1 MAHDIIMPMLGM
13 AQETGIIVAWKKQAG
28 DAVKASDVVME
39 IETDKSTVE
48 IEAGHDGY
56 LAKVLADIG
65 VPVPVGQV
73 VAVISADA
81 ADIDTSA
88 PKASVPAKTPPAA
101 ATEPAAAAVPVPAPA
116 PAPART
122 AAPPAERPRL
132 PQSGNGRVLA
142 SPKAKRE
149 ARERG
154 IDLGRLVRLGM
165 PEPIRSADLARAG
178 AAATTG
184 AATSLMRVT
193 IERAPFERF
202 VGWLATDADLAISGT
217 LVWAAFAAGSLRRA
231 GGLGNDT
238 PLAVDAS
245 GFGDADAATLLDPD
259 LTGLRGLRG
268 EASTGAPA
276 LTLLDL
282 TDTPLSEYR
291 PAGSRALPHLTVA
304 NGPAADYL
312 DIVLEFDPAEM
323 APISALDVLKDLAER
338 AANPLRHLL

>member
-1 MAHDIIMPMLGM
+1 MAHDIIMPALGM
-13 AQETGIIVAWKKQAG
+13 AQETGIITAWKKQPGDTVKAG
-28 DAVKASDVVME
+28 DIVME
-39 IETDKSTVE
+39 IETDKTTVE

-73 VAVISADA
+73 VAIISADA
-81 ADIDTSA
+81 ADIDKSAPKTSA
-88 PKASVPAKTPPAA
+88 PAETPKAAEA
-101 ATEPAAAAVPVPAPA
+101 APA
-116 PAPART
+116 PVAAKPT
-122 AAPPAERPRL
+122 PAAPPPADRPQLAR
-132 PQSGNGRVLA
+132 SGDGRILA

-178 AAATTG
+178 AAAASS

-193 IERAPFERF
+193 IEREPIERF
-202 VGWLATDADLAISGT
+202 VAWLASDAGLEVSGT
-217 LVWAAFAAGSLRRA
+217 LVWAAFTAGSLRRA
-231 GGLGNDT
+231 GDLGNDA

-245 GFGDADAATLLDPD
+245 GFAENEAITLLNPD
-259 LTGLRGLRG
+259 LSGLRGLKG
-268 EASTGAPA
+268 ESSTGAPA

-291 PAGSRALPHLTVA
+291 PAGARNLPHLTVA
-304 NGPAADYL
+304 NGPAPDYL

-323 APISALDVLKDLAER
+323 APISALDFLKDLAER
-338 AANPLRHLL
+338 AHNPLRHLL